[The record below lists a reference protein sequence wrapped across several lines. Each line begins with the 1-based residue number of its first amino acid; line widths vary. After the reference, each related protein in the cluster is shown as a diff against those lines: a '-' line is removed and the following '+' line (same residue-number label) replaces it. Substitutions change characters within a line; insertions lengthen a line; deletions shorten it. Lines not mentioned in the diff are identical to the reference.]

1 MGPLL
6 LGEDEEMDREDS
18 ETCEESCVSRRREE
32 VRGELMLS
40 RKRTGR
46 RMPTEKYTSTV
57 HAR

>member
-32 VRGELMLS
+32 VRGELMLNG
-40 RKRTGR
+40 RRTGR
-46 RMPTEKYTSTV
+46 CMPTEKYTSTI
-57 HAR
+57 HAK